1 MGTRTPGKSSA
12 AIDVREQGSLL
23 RALFDMSFSRFLTL
37 ELIKL
42 MYVATIIIVIVATVS
57 SILFAFSNSVW
68 VGIVSVLVAPFL
80 ALISVIGWR
89 VSLELLIVLFRIAE
103 YSREISENT
112 SILGRRER
120 PSDHPSR

>member
-57 SILFAFSNSVW
+57 SILFAFSNSSDDQTQIIHCIASW
-68 VGIVSVLVAPFL
+68 FYSCGWWLRQPQPS
-80 ALISVIGWR
+80 IS
-89 VSLELLIVLFRIAE
+89 LL
-103 YSREISENT
+103 
-112 SILGRRER
+112 
-120 PSDHPSR
+120 